1 MPTPRQRERACE
13 QLGRVASEDVPATDD
28 PNLTDAQARKLH
40 QATRVQTRSSI
51 SAFMRG
57 NVRRRWTMVR
67 IVSQVLAFHN
77 PDPNNPNKQPQAQ
90 TQPRPQAQAQA
101 QAQPFASRF
110 LRALY
115 TILLI

>member
-1 MPTPRQRERACE
+1 MPRTCDAVAVSNVATLLFRRSEITCPLPGNVKGRANSS
-13 QLGRVASEDVPATDD
+13 GVHVASEDVPATDD

-51 SAFMRG
+51 SAFMGG

-77 PDPNNPNKQPQAQ
+77 PDPNNPN
-90 TQPRPQAQAQA
+90 
-101 QAQPFASRF
+101 
-110 LRALY
+110 
-115 TILLI
+115 

>member
-57 NVRRRWTMVR
+57 SVRRRWTMVR

-77 PDPNNPNKQPQAQ
+77 PDPNNPN
-90 TQPRPQAQAQA
+90 
-101 QAQPFASRF
+101 
-110 LRALY
+110 
-115 TILLI
+115 